1 MDDCVM
7 IIAGFPTEDD
17 AHSAVHATVANG
29 AAARA
34 RLLGKRLTT
43 WRNPDGRTA
52 EEFEWTAAFETVIR
66 KRGDVAGIIR
76 QYHGNSDTAACSDIR
91 AGESHY
97 RTWVNNATDA

>member
-1 MDDCVM
+1 MEDCVM

-17 AHSAVHATVANG
+17 AHSAVHAAVASE

-43 WRNPDGRTA
+43 WRSPDGRTT

-66 KRGDVAGIIR
+66 KRSDVAGLIR
-76 QYHGNSDTAACSDIR
+76 QYRGNADTAACSNIR
-91 AGESHY
+91 SGESNY
-97 RTWVNNATDA
+97 RTWVNDATSA

>member
-17 AHSAVHATVANG
+17 AHSAVHAAVADE

-43 WRNPDGRTA
+43 WRGPDGKTT
-52 EEFEWTAAFETVIR
+52 EQFEWTAAFETVIL
-66 KRGDVAGIIR
+66 KRGDVAGLIR
-76 QYHGNSDTAACSDIR
+76 RYHGNADTAACASVRNGDSD
-91 AGESHY
+91 Y
-97 RTWVNNATDA
+97 QTWVHNATGT